1 MKNEKGFTLIGVVI
15 ALAILGVIA
24 AGFLSGLAG
33 ASRALFTADER
44 TTANNLAESQ
54 MEDAKNQPYIDYSAD
69 PHDVYSE
76 IDHPPHYGIDVE
88 VVPFDARDPDHPPYT
103 DLGGHIFDDDDGI
116 QKITVAIEHHG
127 REVMILEDYKVN

>member
-24 AGFLSGLAG
+24 VGFLSGLAG

-54 MEDAKNQPYIDYSAD
+54 MEDVKNQDYDYTND
-69 PHDVYSE
+69 PPQYTLLSDIPDGYDIE
-76 IDHPPHYGIDVE
+76 IAAERLNPEGDE
-88 VVPFDARDPDHPPYT
+88 V
-103 DLGGHIFDDDDGI
+103 DDDDGI
-116 QKITVAIEHHG
+116 QKITVAIDHHG

>member
-15 ALAILGVIA
+15 ALAVLGVIA
-24 AGFLSGLAG
+24 VGFLSGLAG

-54 MEDAKNQPYIDYSAD
+54 MEDVKNQDYDDTND
-69 PHDVYSE
+69 PPQYALLSDIPDGYD
-76 IDHPPHYGIDVE
+76 IE
-88 VVPFDARDPDHPPYT
+88 VAAVRLDPED
-103 DLGGHIFDDDDGI
+103 DGFDDDDGI

>member
-69 PHDVYSE
+69 PHDVYNTIS
-76 IDHPPHYGIDVE
+76 PPTGYSVNLTA
-88 VVPFDARDPDHPPYT
+88 VPFDPNTGQDYNQV
-103 DLGGHIFDDDDGI
+103 GGIFEQDDGI

>member
-44 TTANNLAESQ
+44 TTSNNLAESQ
-54 MEDAKNQPYIDYSAD
+54 MEDVKNQDYDYTND
-69 PHDVYSE
+69 PPQYALLLDIPDGYD
-76 IDHPPHYGIDVE
+76 IE
-88 VVPFDARDPDHPPYT
+88 VAAVRLDPEGD
-103 DLGGHIFDDDDGI
+103 GFDDDDGI
-116 QKITVAIEHHG
+116 QKITVAIDHHG